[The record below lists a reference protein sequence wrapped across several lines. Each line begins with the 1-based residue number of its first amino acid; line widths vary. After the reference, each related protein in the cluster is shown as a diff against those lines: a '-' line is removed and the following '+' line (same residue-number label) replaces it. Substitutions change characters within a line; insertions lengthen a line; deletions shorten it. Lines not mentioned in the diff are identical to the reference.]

1 MVDNLRTKKGKL
13 ILSIT
18 TTFSDGQRVDS
29 ETFNSSFLKD
39 DIYFI
44 YVRSNS
50 VSTMSFLIKRDSVI
64 YTSPIIQAR
73 GLSSSL
79 ILDRVGVK
87 IFGNVENIVG
97 LEIYELTIN

>member
-1 MVDNLRTKKGKL
+1 
-13 ILSIT
+13 
-18 TTFSDGQRVDS
+18 
-29 ETFNSSFLKD
+29 
-39 DIYFI
+39 
-44 YVRSNS
+44 
-50 VSTMSFLIKRDSVI
+50 MSFLIKRDSVI